1 MTQKK
6 KNRKPLIAAVVAVVA
21 VLVVGSLIFKPTRW
35 QHYLICA
42 AVLALIGRVV
52 YIMAQGVDTSKKA
65 PTQKPIQATGKEK
78 ADAAVEKGL
87 ELLRDIR
94 EEDERIPDPEL
105 TGKIS
110 QLEDVTNRIVRAV
123 ADQPE
128 KASQVRR
135 FLNYYLPTTLKLLQ
149 GYRRMEE
156 RQVEGQNAE
165 KTKQQVQEAMD
176 MILKAFDRQLDA
188 IYESDMLD
196 VSTDID
202 VLETLLRQDGL
213 VDTGLHGQEETEQK
227 EPLRQQAAP

>member
-6 KNRKPLIAAVVAVVA
+6 NDRKPLRAAIIAAAA
-21 VLVVGSLIFKPTRW
+21 ALVLGSLIFRPTRW
-35 QHYLICA
+35 QHYLIFA
-42 AVLALIGRVV
+42 AALALIGRVV

-65 PTQKPIQATGKEK
+65 PTQKPIQKTGNEK
-78 ADAAVEKGL
+78 ADAMVDKGL

-105 TGKIS
+105 TKKIG
-110 QLEDVTNRIVRAV
+110 QLEDVSNRIVRAV

-128 KASQVRR
+128 KAPQVRR

-149 GYRRMEE
+149 GYRRMDE
-156 RQVEGQNAE
+156 RQVEGRNAAQ
-165 KTKQQVQEAMD
+165 TKQQVQEAMD

-213 VDTGLHGQEETEQK
+213 VDTGLKGEEPEQQEQ
-227 EPLRQQAAP
+227 LRQQAAP

>member
-6 KNRKPLIAAVVAVVA
+6 KDKKPLRAAIIAAAA
-21 VLVVGSLIFKPTRW
+21 ALVLGSLIFRPTRW
-35 QHYLICA
+35 QHYLIFA
-42 AVLALIGRVV
+42 AALALIGRVV

-65 PTQKPIQATGKEK
+65 PAQKPIQKTGNEK
-78 ADAAVEKGL
+78 ADAMVDKGL

-105 TGKIS
+105 TKKIG
-110 QLEDVTNRIVRAV
+110 QLEDVSNRIVRAV

-128 KASQVRR
+128 KAPQVRR

-149 GYRRMEE
+149 GYRRMDE
-156 RQVEGQNAE
+156 RQVEGRNAAQ
-165 KTKQQVQEAMD
+165 TKQQVQEAMD

-213 VDTGLHGQEETEQK
+213 VDTGLKGEEPEQQEQ
-227 EPLRQQAAP
+227 LRQQAAP

>member
-6 KNRKPLIAAVVAVVA
+6 KDKKPLRAAIIAAAA
-21 VLVVGSLIFKPTRW
+21 ALVLGSLIFRPTRW
-35 QHYLICA
+35 QHYLIFA
-42 AVLALIGRVV
+42 AALALIGRVV

-65 PTQKPIQATGKEK
+65 PTQKPIQKTGNEK
-78 ADAAVEKGL
+78 ADAMVDKGL

-105 TGKIS
+105 TKKIAR
-110 QLEDVTNRIVRAV
+110 LEDVSNRIVRAV

-128 KASQVRR
+128 KAPQVRR

-149 GYRRMEE
+149 GYRRMDE
-156 RQVEGQNAE
+156 RQVEGRNAAE
-165 KTKQQVQEAMD
+165 TKQQVQEAMD

-213 VDTGLHGQEETEQK
+213 VDTGLTEEKPEQQEQ
-227 EPLRQQAAP
+227 LRQQAAP

>member
-6 KNRKPLIAAVVAVVA
+6 NDRKPLRAAIIAAAA
-21 VLVVGSLIFKPTRW
+21 ALVLGSLIFRPTRW
-35 QHYLICA
+35 QHYLIFA
-42 AVLALIGRVV
+42 AALALIGRVV

-65 PTQKPIQATGKEK
+65 PTQKPIQKTGNEK
-78 ADAAVEKGL
+78 ADAMVDKGL
-87 ELLRDIR
+87 ELLHDIR

-105 TGKIS
+105 TQKIS
-110 QLEDVTNRIVRAV
+110 QLEDVSNRIVRAV

-128 KASQVRR
+128 KAPQVRR

-149 GYRRMEE
+149 GYRRMDE
-156 RQVEGQNAE
+156 RQVEGKNAAE
-165 KTKQQVQEAMD
+165 TKQQVQEAMD

-213 VDTGLHGQEETEQK
+213 VDTGLKGEDTEQQ
-227 EPLRQQAAP
+227 EQLRQQAAP

>member
-6 KNRKPLIAAVVAVVA
+6 KDKKPLQAAIIAAAA
-21 VLVVGSLIFKPTRW
+21 ALVLGSLIFRPTRW
-35 QHYLICA
+35 QHYLIFA
-42 AVLALIGRVV
+42 AALALIGRVV

-65 PTQKPIQATGKEK
+65 PTQKPIQKTGNEK
-78 ADAAVEKGL
+78 ADAMVDKGL

-105 TGKIS
+105 TKKIAR
-110 QLEDVTNRIVRAV
+110 LEDVSNRIVRAV

-128 KASQVRR
+128 KAPQVRR

-149 GYRRMEE
+149 GYRRMDE
-156 RQVEGQNAE
+156 RQVEGRNAAE
-165 KTKQQVQEAMD
+165 TKQQVQEAMD

-213 VDTGLHGQEETEQK
+213 VDTGLTEEKPEQ
-227 EPLRQQAAP
+227 LRQQAAP

>member
-6 KNRKPLIAAVVAVVA
+6 KNRKPLIAAVIAVVA
-21 VLVVGSLIFKPTRW
+21 VLVVGSLIFRPTRW
-35 QHYLICA
+35 QHYLIYA
-42 AVLALIGRVV
+42 AVLALVGRVV

-65 PTQKPIQATGKEK
+65 PTQKPIQKTGNEK
-78 ADAAVEKGL
+78 ADAMVDKGL

-105 TGKIS
+105 TKKIG
-110 QLEDVTNRIVRAV
+110 QLEDVSNRIVRAV

-128 KASQVRR
+128 KAPQVRR

-149 GYRRMEE
+149 GYRRMDE
-156 RQVEGQNAE
+156 RQVEGRNAAQ
-165 KTKQQVQEAMD
+165 TKQQVQEAMD

-213 VDTGLHGQEETEQK
+213 VDTGLKGEEPEQQEQ
-227 EPLRQQAAP
+227 LRQQAAP

>member
-6 KNRKPLIAAVVAVVA
+6 KDKKPLRAAIIAAAA
-21 VLVVGSLIFKPTRW
+21 ALVLGSLIFRPTRW
-35 QHYLICA
+35 QHYLIFA
-42 AVLALIGRVV
+42 AALALIGRVV

-65 PTQKPIQATGKEK
+65 PTQKPIQKTGNEK
-78 ADAAVEKGL
+78 ADAMVDKGL

-105 TGKIS
+105 TKKIAR
-110 QLEDVTNRIVRAV
+110 LEDVTNRIVRAV

-128 KASQVRR
+128 KAPQVRR

-149 GYRRMEE
+149 GYRRMDE
-156 RQVEGQNAE
+156 RQVEGRNAAE
-165 KTKQQVQEAMD
+165 TKQQVQEAMD

-213 VDTGLHGQEETEQK
+213 VDTGLTEEKPEQQEQ
-227 EPLRQQAAP
+227 LRQQAAP